1 MTQGRGAAGSDE
13 LLKDVLNDWAS
24 SVPVSPDAYHAVRA
38 EWVRRQRRRKRLGV
52 LTATLL
58 VALAD
63 VVGLWAL
70 NNSDTDGS
78 MMFDDRPPAER
89 QEPITPRIGQ
99 P

>member
-1 MTQGRGAAGSDE
+1 MTQGRGPAESDE
-13 LLKDVLNDWAS
+13 LLRDVLSSWAS
-24 SVPVSPDAYHAVRA
+24 SVPVSPDAYHSVRA

-58 VALAD
+58 VAVAD
-63 VVGLWAL
+63 LVGLWAL

-78 MMFDDRPPAER
+78 LMFDDRPPAER
-89 QEPITPRIGQ
+89 QEPSTPRIGQ